1 MIQAGAISLMHITL
15 RYNGANTNRGE
26 AAMVHGMTRKPH
38 RRPPGRSWTL
48 GAAALVLLGLAL
60 FVPALR
66 AEAAEGPV
74 LTVVM
79 DGSGSMWGKLGTERL
94 AKFQVVRQG
103 LAEALPKLPASIRV
117 GLTAFGHRRTGCQ
130 DVEVLRAPEAG
141 EPGRIAEMLNDFNP
155 KGRGPVAAGL
165 QTALETMPRDGYG
178 TILLVH
184 DDLDN
189 CQQNPCALMESV
201 RAQYPRV
208 TIHVLSIGLNQ
219 ADARQMQCLTVPT
232 NGQHYLVTSG
242 AQIVNAI
249 AEMVEIA
256 ARMPRAASPVARP
269 AGPSALPEPSG
280 PGVQLVASLGPS
292 ALVPDLPVR
301 WRIERLGGGDAPA
314 VQRAEAGVVTLPL
327 GPGRYAVTAELDTLS
342 ARNEITV
349 TDAPSARVQL
359 ALPGGTLQVAALAGR
374 MNKPLDGTRFIIRP
388 LEVPAAGA
396 PSSWIAR
403 GPRAEI
409 ALAAGRYEVVT
420 MLGNVRIAQEAQV
433 IAGERRAVE
442 VRPPVGELELSTFS
456 HEGSGRLEQ
465 VTYVIQ
471 EDDPDAPL
479 GRREIARSAAARPVF
494 ALPAG
499 TYHVIASHG
508 AVELRDRVAIGAG
521 EVVRRDLVLNSA
533 ELNLASGIMSRLA
546 NTPDEVQWRVVP
558 LDRREGK
565 AVRAYGE
572 NARLVLAAGKYR
584 VEARF
589 GTLNAEA
596 SRDIAIAA
604 GARETVS
611 LTPPAA
617 RVRLRLASEPGEAV
631 SDIFWKVRLANG
643 PIVWSSTESEPVGL
657 LQQGS
662 YIIEVQTRQVRHE
675 RSADVRAGADRVLIV
690 GEN

>member
-1 MIQAGAISLMHITL
+1 MGQEWLRWLSVAVVLLLAGTMWL
-15 RYNGANTNRGE
+15 
-26 AAMVHGMTRKPH
+26 
-38 RRPPGRSWTL
+38 
-48 GAAALVLLGLAL
+48 AAAL
-60 FVPALR
+60 PAK
-66 AEAAEGPV
+66 AAEGPA

-103 LAEALPKLPASIRV
+103 LAEALPKLPAMTRV
-117 GLTAFGHRRTGCQ
+117 GLVAFGHRRTGCQ

-141 EPGRIAEMLNDFNP
+141 EPGRIADMLNDFNP

-165 QTALETMPRDGYG
+165 QTALETLPKDDPG

-201 RAQYPRV
+201 RAQHPRV
-208 TIHVLSIGLNQ
+208 TIHVLSIGLNP

-232 NGQHYLVTSG
+232 NGQHYVATSG
-242 AQIVNAI
+242 AQILNAI
-249 AEMVEIA
+249 AEVVEIA
-256 ARMPRAASPVARP
+256 ARTQPRAPAATAGGGPAASAV
-269 AGPSALPEPSG
+269 LPEPSG
-280 PGVQLVASLGPS
+280 PGVQLVAMLGQAASGTP
-292 ALVPDLPVR
+292 VPDLPVR
-301 WRIERLGGGDAPA
+301 WRIERLGGGEAPA
-314 VQRAEAGVVTLPL
+314 ASRAEGGAVTLPL
-327 GPGRYAVTAELDTLS
+327 GPGRYALTAELDALS
-342 ARNEITV
+342 ARQEIDV
-349 TDAPSARVQL
+349 SDAPSARVQL
-359 ALPGGTLQVAALAGR
+359 SLSGGTLQMAALAGR

-388 LEVPAAGA
+388 LDAPANAA
-396 PSSWIAR
+396 SSSWLAR

-409 ALAAGRYEVVT
+409 ALPPGRYEVVA
-420 MLGNVRIAQEAQV
+420 MLGSIRVVQEAQV
-433 IAGERRAVE
+433 IAGERRAAE
-442 VRPPVGELELSTFS
+442 LRLPVGELELLTFPN
-456 HEGSGRLEQ
+456 EGSGRLEQ

-471 EDDPDAPL
+471 EDDPDAPQ
-479 GRREIARSAAARPVF
+479 GRREVARSAAARPVF

-533 ELNLASGIMSRLA
+533 EINLASGIVPRLA
-546 NTPDEVQWRVVP
+546 SAPDDVQWRIVP
-558 LDRREGK
+558 LDKRDGK
-565 AVRAYGE
+565 AIRAYGK
-572 NARLVLAAGKYR
+572 NARVVLAAGKYR
-584 VEARF
+584 IEGRF

-596 SRDIAIAA
+596 SRDIAVAA

-617 RVRLRLASEPGEAV
+617 RVRLRLVSEPGEAV

-657 LQQGS
+657 LQQGN
-662 YIIEVQTRQVRHE
+662 YVIEVQTRQARHE
-675 RSADVRAGADRVLIV
+675 RSADIRAGADRVLIV